1 MTQRTE
7 RVGDLIRAELADL
20 MLRQM
25 RDPRVEVAR
34 DFSHATVR
42 VSVLGTED
50 ERTAAVAALEKAKGF
65 LRREL
70 SRRISLRTT
79 PELHFLLD
87 RGAEHSVRIAEILD
101 RVQAPAEPT
110 ATTAAVGGDR
120 PDAQG
125 HLLGTCEI
133 VARQAEGAEQPINV
147 QPTRIGVVE

>member
-25 RDPRVEVAR
+25 RDPRVALATVSSVEVAR
-34 DFSHATVR
+34 DFSHATVK
-42 VSVLGTED
+42 VSVLGTEA

-79 PELHFLLD
+79 PELHFSLD
-87 RGAEHSVRIAEILD
+87 RGAEHSQRIAELLE
-101 RVQAPAEPT
+101 RAQAPAGPT
-110 ATTAAVGGDR
+110 SAAAPATTET
-120 PDAQG
+120 PDAHDQDS
-125 HLLGTCEI
+125 
-133 VARQAEGAEQPINV
+133 
-147 QPTRIGVVE
+147 